1 MKNRVCIITGGCLS
15 RQFLTEFL
23 KKEKFQKVMAVD
35 NGLKWCD
42 ELNIVPDYIVGD
54 FDTVNKKLL
63 RKYEKNEKIQIE
75 RLNPH
80 KDDSDTEHALWH
92 VISCQPDEIV
102 LLGGL
107 GNRMDHAI
115 ANIYSLQ
122 IPLQYHIPAYLV
134 DEKNRISL
142 IKRDKVLRKQ
152 EQYGKYFSI
161 MPFSDEVRGVTIT
174 GAAYPVEEKDFTR
187 DDSFSLGVS
196 NEIVGEE
203 AHISIREGMLLL
215 LETKD

>member
-15 RQFLTEFL
+15 RQFLSEFL
-23 KKEKFQKVMAVD
+23 RKEKFQKVMAVD

-42 ELNIVPDYIVGD
+42 ELNITPDYIVGD
-54 FDTVNKKLL
+54 FDTVSGKLL
-63 RKYEKNEKIQIE
+63 RKYENNKNIQIE
-75 RLNPH
+75 RLNPQ

-102 LLGGL
+102 LLGGM
-107 GNRMDHAI
+107 GSRMDHTI

-122 IPLQYHIPAYLV
+122 IPLQYHIPAYLI
-134 DEKNRISL
+134 DENNRISI
-142 IKRDKVLRKQ
+142 IKRDKVLKKQ

-161 MPFSDEVRGVTIT
+161 MPFSDGVRGVTIT
-174 GAAYPVEEKDFTR
+174 GAAYPVEEKDFTK
-187 DDSFSLGVS
+187 DDSFSLGIS
-196 NEIVGEE
+196 NEIVDQEV
-203 AHISIREGMLLL
+203 HISIREGLLLL